1 MSEGLQEVLDPRV
14 QDQLENLNV
23 CTDKINQLELQL
35 DEANAVFRST
45 LSESSQR
52 LKQLAKKSGKCIE
65 IARPYY
71 ESKEAARLAQMECQK
86 AAVQYQRACSIHK
99 AARETIT
106 MAEEKF
112 LNKDNNW
119 KFNTAWQEMVNH
131 AAIKVLEAEAL
142 KVESEREHQKR
153 AQMCAVAE
161 EKVQILARQ
170 LKHAIIKSRQY
181 FEEKTEFQKKLQD
194 LKLRVDS
201 LQKSVSDA
209 KATYSKSLHNL
220 EIISE
225 EIHEKRRMLQPRE
238 PGVGAELEATESLL
252 DIDKCHLIDSIS
264 QADNDSLDRES
275 SYDSLDTTF
284 EKMIPELN
292 LNMFEV
298 IRTRTLSEYSACS
311 STVESTACSFRCGS
325 VEPECNSD
333 IVHQREVSDVSKIS
347 SQIRNLSI
355 DDSSEFVEIDL
366 NSD

>member
-1 MSEGLQEVLDPRV
+1 MSERLQEALDPRV
-14 QDQLENLNV
+14 QDQLENLNI

-35 DEANAVFRST
+35 DEANAVFRNT

-52 LKQLAKKSGKCIE
+52 LKQLSKKLGKCIE

-71 ESKEAARLAQMECQK
+71 EAKEVAKLAQVECQK

-142 KVESEREHQKR
+142 KLESEREHQKR
-153 AQMCAVAE
+153 AKKCVVAE

-181 FEEKTEFQKKLQD
+181 FEEKTDFQKKLQD
-194 LKLRVDS
+194 LKLHVDN

-220 EIISE
+220 EVISE

-238 PGVGAELEATESLL
+238 PGVGAELETIESILN
-252 DIDKCHLIDSIS
+252 IDKCCINDSIS
-264 QADNDSLDRES
+264 LADNDSIDQES
-275 SYDSLDTTF
+275 SYDSLDIPF
-284 EKMIPELN
+284 DKMVPELN

-298 IRTRTLSEYSACS
+298 MKTRTLSEYSACS
-311 STVESTACSFRCGS
+311 SAVDSTACSSHCNS
-325 VEPECNSD
+325 VESECCSD
-333 IVHQREVSDVSKIS
+333 LVLQNEFLDDCKINP
-347 SQIRNLSI
+347 QVQTVSI
-355 DDSSEFVEIDL
+355 DSEFVEIDL